1 MGFSLGGAINSL
13 TGATNSAQRAQDYAQ
28 HMALLNNQ
36 FQKEF
41 AKNAHQWE
49 VEDLK
54 KAGINPILTATGGGG
69 ADTGGAGGGI
79 TPGAGTGGQFSP
91 LDIVS
96 GIVSAKKALSESN
109 AIDTQAKVYEKDILL
124 KEQEILLNKIRLG
137 IEVEKSKQQLQEN
150 QARIDNLNA
159 NTKYTNERARG
170 QSAWMTTGTETKFFG
185 SGAGHTVTKG
195 YTK

>member
-36 FQKEF
+36 MQKEF
-41 AKNAHQWE
+41 AQNAHQWE

-96 GIVSAKKALSESN
+96 GIVSAKKAMSETD
-109 AIDTQAKVYEKDILL
+109 AIDTQARVYAEDVLL
-124 KEQEILLNKIRLG
+124 KRQEQLMNQIKLG
-137 IEVEKSKQQLQEN
+137 IMPEKAKAELAKTYKEIEQLK
-150 QARIDNLNA
+150 AS
-159 NTKYTNERARG
+159 TKYTNERARG
-170 QSAWMTTGTETKFFG
+170 QSAWMTTGTETKFLG
-185 SGAGHTVTKG
+185 SGAGHTITKG